1 MIRGNIPAS
10 VAASPINHERPRG
23 DGARDKIDASP
34 RRREPKPSSRSDR
47 ATVLIF
53 GQSVHIEAEIRAVLS
68 TSRRPAFK
76 TGDLLACHA
85 SFSRSESA
93 VIIDLGWHQRA
104 LAHAARLASQS
115 STLTVFSLVIASTPS
130 AIANATMPSMRPVAF
145 DLSSFRF
152 QIGRAHV

>member
-34 RRREPKPSSRSDR
+34 RRSEPKPASRSDR

-53 GQSVHIEAEIRAVLS
+53 GQSDHIPAQIRAVLS

-76 TGDLLACHA
+76 TGDLLALPD
-85 SFSRSESA
+85 SFIPRA
-93 VIIDLGWHQRA
+93 AAFLLAIGWHHRA
-104 LAHAARLASQS
+104 LAHSARSDDHTSVL
-115 STLTVFSLVIASTPS
+115 LSL
-130 AIANATMPSMRPVAF
+130 MRRSYAF
-145 DLSSFRF
+145 
-152 QIGRAHV
+152 